1 MLSKDSVLMQIPKGA
16 ANARTGKNIASYLCQ
31 RNTREIRLLIQE
43 LIADGYPI
51 CSSTQTPAGYF
62 LAETREEVNENLKV
76 LKYGYGREIFRHYK
90 YLAHARD
97 KMFPQIG
104 MPI

>member
-1 MLSKDSVLMQIPKGA
+1 MQKETVLLQIPKGRS
-16 ANARTGKNIASYLCQ
+16 NARTGKSIASYLCEP
-31 RNTREIRLLIQE
+31 NTRGVRLAIQE
-43 LIADGYPI
+43 LIADGHPI
-51 CSSTQTPAGYF
+51 CSSTKTPAGYF

-76 LKYGYGREIFRHYK
+76 LKFGYGREIFRHYK

-97 KMFPQIG
+97 AMFPQIG